1 MRDGRYSQTERD
13 EMRWDEMRCLQQ
25 QPSLVKIDRCATAV
39 NQTLMSAVRGGRVGC
54 I

>member
-1 MRDGRYSQTERD
+1 
-13 EMRWDEMRCLQQ
+13 MRCLQQ
-25 QPSLVKIDRCATAV
+25 QPSLVKIDRCAAVAV